1 MTLGLE
7 GIKVIDVSQ
16 GVSGPLCAMVLGDL
30 GAELVKVEPPGGDWM
45 RQVGPLTE
53 GESALFVRL
62 NRGKKGV
69 CLDLKR
75 NEGKEVFRD
84 LARGAD
90 VVVEGYRTGV
100 MDRLGLSYEALSEHN
115 GGLIYCSISGYGSKG
130 PMAEM
135 PASEIEIQ
143 ATIGQFRRLGV
154 PGEPPLRVGYDVV
167 SANAAWTGCEGILA
181 ALYVRENTGEGQRVE
196 TSLMDAG
203 VALMQFS
210 FAAESNPE
218 EWRGWPLTGYTEPP
232 SLGYQCKDASF
243 LLNLG
248 RDEDPWKEFCKVI
261 GAGHILTDPRFE
273 SNEQRTINRIA
284 QIEELNP
291 YLADWSFDD
300 LQQLVRGAGGTI
312 VRMHNAES
320 LFNDPQV
327 HALDLVKELEH
338 PVIGKYK
345 TINLPWD
352 FSEPV
357 AKLSPVP
364 APVLGEHNEEVLKD
378 LGYDQGRVAQL
389 RELGVLGNS

>member
-1 MTLGLE
+1 MTLALE
-7 GIKVIDVSQ
+7 GIKVIDASQ
-16 GVSGPLCAMVLGDL
+16 GVSGSLCAMVLGDL

-45 RQVGPLTE
+45 RQVGPFTE

-62 NRGKKGV
+62 NRGKKGI

-100 MDRLGLSYEALSEHN
+100 MDRLGLSYEALSQHN

-135 PASEIEIQ
+135 PASELEIQ

-154 PGEPPLRVGYDVV
+154 PGEHPFRVGFDLV
-167 SANAAWTGCEGILA
+167 SANAAWAACQGIIA

-203 VALMQFS
+203 VAIMAFS
-210 FAAESNPE
+210 LAAESNPD
-218 EWRGWPLTGYTEPP
+218 EWGGWPLTGYTEPP
-232 SLGYQCKDASF
+232 SYGYQGKDASF
-243 LLNLG
+243 LLDLG
-248 RDEDPWKEFCKVI
+248 RDQEWWEVLCEVV
-261 GAGHILTDPRFE
+261 GAGHTLTDPRFE
-273 SNEQRTINRIA
+273 SFEQRTINRTA
-284 QIEELNP
+284 LIEELNP

-300 LQQLVRGAGGTI
+300 LRQIVQGMGGTM

-320 LFNDPQV
+320 LFDDPQV

-338 PVIGKYK
+338 PILGKYK
-345 TINLPWD
+345 TINIPWG
-352 FSEPV
+352 FSEPI
-357 AKLSPVP
+357 AALSSVP
-364 APVLGEHNEEVLKD
+364 APALGEHNEEVLKD
-378 LGYDQGRVAQL
+378 LGYDQGQVAQL
-389 RELGVLGNS
+389 RELGVLGT